1 MIAWIHG
8 SADRLRSLH
17 PSINPFLLSFLTA
30 YRVDCQPVSLASSN
44 PWTWVTGRWR
54 LCNRDRGSQS
64 ESWIPALQ
72 DVTLKAQHAML
83 RHGDACMHIDK
94 WWLRVEMNGFP
105 MISQQ
110 YCSCRLDSSLIN
122 MQSWKRWLN
131 KPRTHHF
138 FCKFVAFSKSTVV
151 SELSWQL
158 GSNWGTP
165 DIQQGCSMLQSRL
178 WINAST
184 WLLWR
189 VLSSLVSSL
198 ETKYQIIASH
208 SHD

>member
-44 PWTWVTGRWR
+44 PWTWVTGRCR

-94 WWLRVEMNGFP
+94 WWLQLRWMDFP
-105 MISQQ
+105 WFRNSTAAAGLTQ
-110 YCSCRLDSSLIN
+110 LDQHAELKALIEQAQN
-122 MQSWKRWLN
+122 PS
-131 KPRTHHF
+131 F
-138 FCKFVAFSKSTVV
+138 FLQVRCFSKSTVV

-158 GSNWGTP
+158 GSNWGHRTYSRAAV
-165 DIQQGCSMLQSRL
+165 CSSRGSGSTRAL
-178 WINAST
+178 GFFGASCPH
-184 WLLWR
+184 LCPHLR
-189 VLSSLVSSL
+189 QN
-198 ETKYQIIASH
+198 TK
-208 SHD
+208 